1 MLGHLRDLNNVH
13 VLSMFIYNQVIL
25 CSWAITEESHYDAH
39 VLLNCLV
46 SAEEHQLLVQAGRD
60 HRLFSLLHSQ
70 HATLMLTLSF
80 LCPLSLVLLHL
91 VLYTSK
97 GGFPCGLDSKESAW
111 NVGDP
116 GSIPGMGRSPGEGNG
131 NPLQYSC
138 LENSMDRGVWGEV
151 RQDWAT
157 TLTSNNPSLGIS
169 IQFSLWNPLHCILF
183 DYLLLC
189 FLHTSQSDIVVQI
202 RNT

>member
-13 VLSMFIYNQVIL
+13 VLSMFIYNKVIL

-70 HATLMLTLSF
+70 HATLMLALSF

-138 LENSMDRGVWGEV
+138 LENSMDRGVWGKSDRTEQL
-151 RQDWAT
+151 RLLPI
-157 TLTSNNPSLGIS
+157 TLPLAY
-169 IQFSLWNPLHCILF
+169 QFSFLSEILCTAY
-183 DYLLLC
+183 YLIICCYAFFTHLRA
-189 FLHTSQSDIVVQI
+189 T
-202 RNT
+202 